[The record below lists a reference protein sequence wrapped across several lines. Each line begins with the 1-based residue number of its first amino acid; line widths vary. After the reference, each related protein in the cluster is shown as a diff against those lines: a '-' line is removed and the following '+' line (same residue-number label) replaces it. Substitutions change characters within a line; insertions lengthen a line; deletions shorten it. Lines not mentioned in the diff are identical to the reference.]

1 MAALMEGVDDAME
14 GQRERL
20 LGGVEEMWDEVEE
33 SAEGTLVLH
42 ESFLRK
48 RSEARRQA
56 AMEVMQ
62 GVKRGMVGWEEGDG
76 A

>member
-1 MAALMEGVDDAME
+1 MASLMEGMDDAME

-33 SAEGTLVLH
+33 TAEGTLVLH
-42 ESFLRK
+42 DSFLRK
-48 RSEARRQA
+48 RNEARRQA

-62 GVKRGMVGWEEGDG
+62 
-76 A
+76 